1 MTAREQRFMAR
12 KIPYIASVKP
22 LEDNSSQPT
31 EELKS
36 ENIPLTKPDK
46 KETQLID
53 TRDKGDQKESKSS
66 KVKKKD
72 S

>member
-1 MTAREQRFMAR
+1 MAR

-36 ENIPLTKPDK
+36 ENIAIKASDE

-53 TRDKGDQKESKSS
+53 TRDKGDEKESKSK